1 MQAELSR
8 LKRLFILLLILSL
21 LPGMGWAESVTDR
34 SYSSLGNAVTGR
46 AVTATLYVS
55 PNGDN
60 STGSTWSTAY
70 TTIQDAITASSSDA
84 EDLTMI
90 MVGPGT
96 YDINTTGDPTYT
108 NNVCIVGSHRNFAKI
123 KNDHASAT
131 SVMKFTGLV
140 CLQDVT
146 IDCGSG
152 TNDGVIISGSGT
164 KGARVTKVYFECE
177 NVTGAQTALEIS
189 GGTEYTRLQD
199 VKFHGVLANT
209 KGLLLDD
216 VKFSDIWDIQFH
228 DCLTGIQ
235 ITNADSDQNVFDNL
249 LFHENTLGLD
259 LDAGNTQI
267 FENIHFFKNTT
278 RVDDEVGD
286 HSWNDINGSF
296 PISTEPDNFSGV
308 NVPTGD
314 GADTWGASTEIR
326 AAATS
331 TVPFTIVGLNL
342 EADASEKYRIRLS
355 SDGGSTWFDDLQFE
369 GVATGINTK
378 GFSFPG
384 GTEFIFNKGTQI
396 VAQLKSESA
405 GIDNCL
411 VWLKIQE
418 I

>member
-1 MQAELSR
+1 MELHFNMKWLS
-8 LKRLFILLLILSL
+8 ILLLILCLIS
-21 LPGMGWAESVTDR
+21 MGWAESVTDR
-34 SYSSLGNAVTGR
+34 SYSSVGGAISGR
-46 AVTATLYVS
+46 AITATLYVS
-55 PNGDN
+55 PNGNN
-60 STGSTWSTAY
+60 SNGSTWFTAY
-70 TTIQDAITASSSDA
+70 TTIQAAITASSSDA

-177 NVTGAQTALEIS
+177 DVTGAQTALLID
-189 GGTEYTRLQD
+189 GGTEYIRIED
-199 VKFHGVLANT
+199 VMVHGVVANT
-209 KGLLLDD
+209 TGIILDNYKYSNFTD
-216 VKFSDIWDIQFH
+216 VQLH

-267 FENIHFFKNTT
+267 FENINFFNNTT

-286 HSWNDINGSF
+286 HSWSAISGEL
-296 PISTEPDNFSGV
+296 PISTEPDSFTGV

-355 SDGGSTWFDDLQFE
+355 SDGGTTWFDDLQFE